1 MKNIATVSGFIW
13 MTVSIVAA
21 SVLFSSIGHWEKYF
35 VNTFGI
41 KEAPKYTGGEIMT
54 NVDNG
59 TYHTYIHRPVFD
71 GLFGHEKEGFVQID
85 WITND
90 KKLPDQIKETFDY
103 DKDGV
108 KDFTITLDTVANSV
122 KLEKCNSYILSVL
135 DRSSLGEFVMK
146 GYPDARFGVFSFE
159 NGKSIR
165 ILLKNKEK

>member
-1 MKNIATVSGFIW
+1 MKNIVTISGFIW
-13 MTVSIVAA
+13 MTVSIVVA
-21 SVLFSSIGHWEKYF
+21 SVIFSSVGQWEKIF

-59 TYHTYIHRPVFD
+59 THHTYIHRPVFD
-71 GLFGHEKEGFVQID
+71 GLFGPGKEGFVQID
-85 WITND
+85 WRTKD
-90 KKLPDQIKETFDY
+90 EKLPDLIHETFDY
-103 DKDGV
+103 DNDGV
-108 KDFTITLDTVANSV
+108 KDFTVTLDTVANRV
-122 KLEKCNSYILSVL
+122 KLEKFNSYVLSVL